1 MGEAEADVL
10 VVGGGPAG
18 LSCALL
24 LGRCRRKVVVF
35 DDGRPR
41 NARARGVHGFLTRE
55 GMPPHA
61 LRWVAREQ
69 LAPYDVALH
78 DEKVADV
85 RRCVPRGFEV
95 VLTSGAVVRGK
106 KLVLATGMRD
116 DLPAIEGLE
125 AFYGVTVHTCPYC
138 DGWDH
143 RDRRIAAYAP
153 TDDAVDFALGL
164 TTWSRDVVLFTGGGQ
179 GPADVARLTRCGIA
193 VVRERVVGLE
203 GETGRLAAI
212 RLASGEAI
220 PRDAMF
226 VHMGRHQRAPFA
238 ERLGLA
244 FDDDHNVVV
253 EDLERAGVPGLWV
266 IGDAS
271 RDVQFAIIA
280 AAEGARAAYAIN
292 KELRVETC
300 AAWERAATGPDTTDG
315 RARHHDA
322 EE

>member
-1 MGEAEADVL
+1 MAEAEPDVL

-85 RRCVPRGFEV
+85 RRCTPCGFEV
-95 VLTSGAVVRGK
+95 VLESGAVIRGK

-143 RDRRIAAYAP
+143 RDGKIAAYAP
-153 TDDAVDFALGL
+153 TADAADFALGL
-164 TTWSRDVVLFTGGGQ
+164 TTWSRDIVLFTDGGR
-179 GPADVARLTRCGIA
+179 GPSEADARRLDRCGIT
-193 VVRERVVGLE
+193 VVRERVAALE
-203 GETGRLAAI
+203 GETGRLAAV
-212 RLASGEAI
+212 RLASGETIA
-220 PRDAMF
+220 RDAMF

-238 ERLGLA
+238 ARLGLA
-244 FDDDHNVVV
+244 FDDNHNVVV
-253 EDLERAGVPGLWV
+253 QDLERSGIPGLWV

-280 AAEGARAAYAIN
+280 ASEGARAAYAIN
-292 KELRVETC
+292 MELREETC
-300 AAWERAATGPDTTDG
+300 AAWERAATDTTDG
-315 RARHHDA
+315 RERHHDA